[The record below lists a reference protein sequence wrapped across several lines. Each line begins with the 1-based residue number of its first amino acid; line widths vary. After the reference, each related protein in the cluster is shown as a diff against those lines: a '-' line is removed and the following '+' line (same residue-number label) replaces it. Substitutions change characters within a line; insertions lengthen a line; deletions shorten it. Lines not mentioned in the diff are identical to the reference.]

1 MTQRIAVVGG
11 GIAGLT
17 LAALLDP
24 SRFEVT
30 IHEAQPERAVA
41 GSALSLW
48 RSARR
53 TLQRIGALPEV
64 VSRATA
70 GSLHRIDGRR
80 VLTAHGPGPV
90 LVDRPTLL
98 AALTDALPTSVHRVT
113 EEVTD
118 PASLDADLVIGA
130 DGVRSRVRGLVDP
143 RAAERVATP
152 YIALRGIRSGTTSS
166 TDIGEYWGSGL
177 LAGMVPIAGDRTYW
191 FTTHRSELVEPF
203 EAPQVLAEALDRF
216 SAAAPVIRR
225 VLAEADQETLATAL
239 WVAPP
244 MHSYA
249 RGRFVVIG
257 DAAHAMLPNLGRGAC
272 SAIVDAATLADVL
285 NSGSDLRRWQARRV
299 TATQV
304 ARVGSSALMRIALTI
319 P

>member
-1 MTQRIAVVGG
+1 MTQRIAIVGG

-30 IHEAQPERAVA
+30 VHEAQPERAVA

-53 TLQRIGALPEV
+53 TLRRVGALPEV
-64 VSRATA
+64 ASRATV

-80 VLTAHGPGPV
+80 LVTLRGPGPE

-98 AALTDALPTSVHRVT
+98 AALADAVPESVRRMT
-113 EEVTD
+113 EEVAD
-118 PASLDADLVIGA
+118 PAALDADLVVGA
-130 DGVRSRVRGLVDP
+130 DGVRSRVRGLLDP

-152 YIALRGIRSGTTSS
+152 YVALRGIRSDTTAF
-166 TDIGEYWGSGL
+166 TDIGEYWGGGL
-177 LAGMVPIAGDRTYW
+177 LAGIVPIAGDRTYW
-191 FTTHRSELVEPF
+191 FTTHRSALVEPF
-203 EAPQVLAEALDRF
+203 EASQVLAEAVEKY
-216 SAAAPVIRR
+216 SSAAPVIRR
-225 VLAEADQETLATAL
+225 ALAEADHETLATAL
-239 WVAPP
+239 WVAPR
-244 MHSYA
+244 MTTYA

-272 SAIVDAATLADVL
+272 SAIVDAATLANTL
-285 NSGSDLRRWQARRV
+285 NSGGDLRRWNARRMP
-299 TATQV
+299 ATQL
-304 ARVGSSALMRIALTI
+304 ARIGSAALMRTALTI